1 MLHELLKIK
10 NIREKSANDEVR
22 RCKNRLEQAHQ
33 KVERKEQELRE
44 YIDWRCKE
52 EQQLYDNI
60 INTQIKQNDLDSL
73 KHKIALLREKDV
85 LLEQSVEEAKQ
96 QIKVAEEELDKARE
110 AHMKA
115 MQAVEKFEEFTKVQ
129 DEEAR
134 KEAERLE
141 DLEMEEFTVRPRF

>member
-1 MLHELLKIK
+1 MKIK

-33 KVERKEQELRE
+33 EVERKEQELRE

-60 INTQIKQNDLDSL
+60 INTQVKQNDLDSL
-73 KHKIALLREKDV
+73 KHKIAVLREKDV
-85 LLEQSVEEAKQ
+85 LLEQAVEEAKQ

-115 MQAVEKFEEFTKVQ
+115 IQAVEKFEEFTRVQ
-129 DEEAR
+129 DEEAK